1 LSTVSAKKQLLGA
14 KAFFFASS
22 MLNIFAALRGVGVG
36 MKARRLID
44 RAVET
49 KAGARL

>member
-14 KAFFFASS
+14 KAFFASS
-22 MLNIFAALRGVGVG
+22 MLSIFAALRGVGVG